1 MIGPLQAVGFLAESR
16 ATKASQTWQMHVIQ
30 YGHMSCVL
38 RGEGDGEE
46 KAERGAADDD
56 DCFL

>member
-1 MIGPLQAVGFLAESR
+1 
-16 ATKASQTWQMHVIQ
+16 
-30 YGHMSCVL
+30 MSCVL
-38 RGEGDGEE
+38 IRGERGRGRGKGGGREE